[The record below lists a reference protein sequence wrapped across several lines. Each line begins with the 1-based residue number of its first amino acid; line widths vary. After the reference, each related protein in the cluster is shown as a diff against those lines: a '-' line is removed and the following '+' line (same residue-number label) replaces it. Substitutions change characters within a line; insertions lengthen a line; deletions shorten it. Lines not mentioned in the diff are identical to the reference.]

1 VRAILRGRFFAAS
14 KVASHAAAFAAL
26 EEGEIRW
33 TQNLDRILFC
43 WDRRGV
49 HMHNNVR
56 LFYAT
61 KRNKCANALFFFKN
75 KGDFRG
81 KFLLLCRFLNVLRGR
96 KSLRYNI
103 NGQKM
108 KMLPVFGEI

>member
-56 LFYAT
+56 LLYAT
-61 KRNKCANALFFFKN
+61 KRNECANAPFFFKN

-108 KMLPVFGEI
+108 KML